1 MTNKFVSA
9 YMKVI
14 GKKGGKSSADKRR
27 GNSDYYKD
35 LAKKRWEKRKSPE
48 KI

>member
-1 MTNKFVSA
+1 MANKFVSA
-9 YMKVI
+9 YMKEI

-35 LAKKRWEKRKSPE
+35 LAKKRWANKKQSE
-48 KI
+48 